1 MFPTARRA
9 ASSSL
14 PVVRNAQGRHV
25 ARNVRGARTGAG
37 GNNVT
42 IARLGGGSLQQIRGL
57 SSTTPTRSA
66 LDLALKPKEEDIVN
80 GGGKDEEPL
89 GRPEHAVIS
98 TFDLFSIG
106 GPYSYPS
113 YCLSESPNVMSPL
126 QSVRA
131 VRIPSVL

>member
-1 MFPTARRA
+1 MIPTARRA

-42 IARLGGGSLQQIRGL
+42 VARLGGGRLQQIRGL

-66 LDLALKPKEEDIVN
+66 LDLALKPKEDIVK
-80 GGGKDEEPL
+80 GEGKDEEPL

-106 GPYSYPS
+106 GPYSYPL
-113 YCLSESPNVMSPL
+113 YCLSESPDVMFPL
-126 QSVRA
+126 QLVRA
-131 VRIPSVL
+131 VHIPSVL